1 MTRIVSSSH
10 RLIVACLLGVG
21 AVLTPLATAYAQRPH
36 RSGLWFEAGWGPS
49 SIRVSCTNC
58 EDITR
63 ASGSGVG
70 IRVGGVISDRVLIGL
85 ESFTFLDETFGLA
98 ADDTSLVARTSNFG
112 GVVIWY
118 PGRSGFFLKGGVG
131 IAQGEFTLQADTEEE
146 EVVEGMGVGLTF
158 GLGWDF
164 PVKRWLA
171 ISLNAGAYV
180 TAIGDLVLPTARV
193 DDVIPSMYAITL
205 GFTLR

>member
-1 MTRIVSSSH
+1 MSS
-10 RLIVACLLGVG
+10 RLLLATVVT
-21 AVLTPLATAYAQRPH
+21 VLTVGTVEAQRPH

-49 SIRVSCTNC
+49 SIRVSCTGC
-58 EDITR
+58 EEITR

-98 ADDTSLVARTSNFG
+98 ADDTSLVARTSNLG

-146 EVVEGMGVGLTF
+146 EVFEGTGVGLTF
-158 GLGWDF
+158 GVGLDI

-180 TAIGDLVLPTARV
+180 TAIGDLVLPTVRV
-193 DDVIPSMYAITL
+193 DDVIPSMYALTV
-205 GFTLR
+205 GFTIR